1 MFLVARNKMAESE
14 SRWTFLTNHSHVLA
28 CIAQEPDIR
37 LSEVARRVGIGE
49 RAVHRIVHELCDA
62 GYLNVVKQG
71 RTNSYII
78 ALDRPLRHPLESE
91 HDVRSVIQPLV
102 RKRNSRK

>member
-1 MFLVARNKMAESE
+1 MLWMARNKVAEAE
-14 SRWTFLTNHSHVLA
+14 SRWTFLTNHSHVLV

-37 LSEVARRVGIGE
+37 LSEVARQVGIGE

-62 GYLNVVKQG
+62 GYLRVVKHG
-71 RTNSYII
+71 RTNNYII
-78 ALDRPLRHPLESE
+78 DLDRPLRHPLEAD

-102 RKRNSRK
+102 RKKKSRR

>member
-1 MFLVARNKMAESE
+1 MLQVARNKVAETE
-14 SRWTFLTNHSHVLA
+14 SRWTFLTNHSHVLV

-37 LSEVARRVGIGE
+37 LSAVARRVGIGE

-62 GYLNVVKQG
+62 GYLKVVKKG
-71 RTNSYII
+71 RTNNYII
-78 ALDRPLRHPLESE
+78 DLDRPLRHPLEAE

-102 RKRNSRK
+102 RKKNSRK